1 MHRDGFEVTGGP
13 SPPMRRER
21 EKREGTKKGR
31 ERKKGKEEGII
42 ILFIINYY
50 SNILMILFKSH
61 KLELI

>member
-1 MHRDGFEVTGGP
+1 
-13 SPPMRRER
+13 MRRER